1 MALLW
6 TASTV
11 NVKTECWT
19 KQCGLGGKRG
29 LSEFEVGKD
38 KELNPHLEKTIDNTL
53 NLKKKKKRKKMKYS
67 KTSMMFRDVKVNF
80 LKMS

>member
-1 MALLW
+1 M
-6 TASTV
+6 S
-11 NVKTECWT
+11 
-19 KQCGLGGKRG
+19 G
-29 LSEFEVGKD
+29 FEVGKD

>member
-1 MALLW
+1 M
-6 TASTV
+6 S
-11 NVKTECWT
+11 
-19 KQCGLGGKRG
+19 G
-29 LSEFEVGKD
+29 FEVGKD
-38 KELNPHLEKTIDNTL
+38 KELNPHLKKTIDNTL